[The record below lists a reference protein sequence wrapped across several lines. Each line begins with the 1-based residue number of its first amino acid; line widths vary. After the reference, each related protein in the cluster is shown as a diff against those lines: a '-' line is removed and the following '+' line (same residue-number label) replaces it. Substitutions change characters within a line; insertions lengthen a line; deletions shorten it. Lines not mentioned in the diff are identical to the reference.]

1 MIVAQLVKRQADLE
15 SDLDSRLKDL
25 RDDHEQ
31 QCQQLASELEAKKQ
45 KLNDDFQRYV
55 SADVLFFS
63 RQFDTLTVFQSLLH
77 ICRLEM
83 NCQ

>member
-1 MIVAQLVKRQADLE
+1 MIVAQLVKRQADVE
-15 SDLDSRLKDL
+15 SDLDSKLKDL

-55 SADVLFFS
+55 SADVLFF
-63 RQFDTLTVFQSLLH
+63 LGSLIPWQYSNL
-77 ICRLEM
+77 CRIFAG
-83 NCQ
+83 